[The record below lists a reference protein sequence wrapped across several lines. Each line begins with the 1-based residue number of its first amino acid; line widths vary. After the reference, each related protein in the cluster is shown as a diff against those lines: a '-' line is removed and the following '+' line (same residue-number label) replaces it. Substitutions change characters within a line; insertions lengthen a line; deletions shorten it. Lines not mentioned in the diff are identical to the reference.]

1 MLARNK
7 LILGTIT
14 GLCVGT
20 IFVTIGM
27 LLQYNPD
34 RISRSEIAGKQIRTA
49 HNFPELKFETIHCIA
64 DEVYIHLL
72 NFSFQE

>member
-1 MLARNK
+1 MLARNR
-7 LILGTIT
+7 LILGTII

-20 IFVTIGM
+20 IFVSIGM

-49 HNFPELKFETIHCIA
+49 RNFPELMHGFA
-64 DEVYIHLL
+64 DEV
-72 NFSFQE
+72 

>member
-49 HNFPELKFETIHCIA
+49 HIFPEL
-64 DEVYIHLL
+64 
-72 NFSFQE
+72 